1 MCSLCPLKDT
11 EENRE
16 DLGAIYAA
24 YSSINSLVKDDANCY
39 RSF

>member
-16 DLGAIYAA
+16 DLGAIYSAC
-24 YSSINSLVKDDANCY
+24 SSTNSLVKDDANCY